1 MELISFTLRTV
12 SFLLRSPLD
21 PLPDMNE
28 ASLTSGTLLR
38 IAVNLMLDA
47 LYFLQFAFHSNLFP
61 NLAKDARSCFRSE
74 VFSQRVSRCE
84 WLESHDLWP
93 FSIARTSEKP
103 TKRYVL
109 KRLRGS
115 FYDRP
120 SSLSRFPWKVVR
132 KSRAK
137 VAAIKDKREN
147 VLCSQ
152 EGGSMSAM
160 NVLSI

>member
-28 ASLTSGTLLR
+28 ASLTSGILLR

-109 KRLRGS
+109 KRLRWS

-120 SSLSRFPWKVVR
+120 SSRSLSSVPWNVR
-132 KSRAK
+132 KTRAK
-137 VAAIKDKREN
+137 VAISETKERTYYAHRKKE
-147 VLCSQ
+147 L
-152 EGGSMSAM
+152 
-160 NVLSI
+160 